1 MGKSP
6 YLGNYS
12 ILNEDDLFSI
22 VFQIPDNCNYKADED
37 STGVYTISVFL
48 KPAVKKPSNI
58 FVTITV
64 GITCNE
70 NDDLEVGFLLP
81 EEAGNLGLAKK
92 PKILVNAL
100 LG

>member
-22 VFQIPDNCNYKADED
+22 VFQIPDNCYYKADED
-37 STGVYTISVFL
+37 SSGIYTISVFL
-48 KPAVKKPSNI
+48 NPSVKKPSNI
-58 FVTITV
+58 FVTETV
-64 GITCNE
+64 SIACDQDN
-70 NDDLEVGFLLP
+70 NFEVGFLLP

>member
-37 STGVYTISVFL
+37 SPGVYTISVFL
-48 KPAVKKPSNI
+48 NPSVKNPSNI
-58 FVTITV
+58 FVTETV
-64 GITCNE
+64 AIACDQDN
-70 NDDLEVGFLLP
+70 NLDVGFFLP
-81 EEAGNLGLAKK
+81 EEGGLGLARK

>member
-1 MGKSP
+1 MAKSP

-37 STGVYTISVFL
+37 SPGVYTISVFL
-48 KPAVKKPSNI
+48 NPSEKDPSNI
-58 FVTITV
+58 FITETV
-64 GITCNE
+64 AIACDQDN
-70 NDDLEVGFLLP
+70 NLEVGFLLP
-81 EEAGNLGLAKK
+81 AEGGLGLAKK

>member
-12 ILNEDDLFSI
+12 ILNDNDLFSI
-22 VFQIPDNCNYKADED
+22 VFQIPNNCNYKADED
-37 STGVYTISVFL
+37 APGVYTISVFL

-58 FVTITV
+58 FVTETLA
-64 GITCNE
+64 ITCDA
-70 NDDLEVGFLLP
+70 NDNLEVGFDLP
-81 EEAGNLGLAKK
+81 LPTGTIGLAKK

-100 LG
+100 LS